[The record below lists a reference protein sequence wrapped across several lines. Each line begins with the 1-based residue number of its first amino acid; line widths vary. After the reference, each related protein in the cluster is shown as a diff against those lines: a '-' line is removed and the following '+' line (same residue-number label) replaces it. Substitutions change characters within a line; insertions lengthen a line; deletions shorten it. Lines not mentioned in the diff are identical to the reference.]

1 MGSASLHS
9 VPYHC
14 SHGQITGV
22 SSSWCQAPTQGAQYR
37 RSGCGHQLQLML
49 SCSKELLL
57 PRLELG
63 REWHSTGHNLPQWCC
78 PEGLEGKC
86 HPVLQLSVTAAVA
99 SVVMAQHNQTGH
111 TSQTRSG
118 IGTHQT
124 LLSFCSSSSGRAAEW
139 ELGVHHGWKDLSF
152 SSHQTTPT
160 AHSQRARHRESEGV
174 TNPLPVTDTA
184 AYVGSLA
191 KTSVPQG
198 CSHRTTR
205 WPNADQDPPVLEE
218 LS

>member
-1 MGSASLHS
+1 MSGSHAGCTVQEEWLWAPAATHAQLLQGTVAAKTGAWQRVAQHWSQSAPVVLS
-9 VPYHC
+9 RGFRGEMPPC
-14 SHGQITGV
+14 S
-22 SSSWCQAPTQGAQYR
+22 PAQ
-37 RSGCGHQLQLML
+37 
-49 SCSKELLL
+49 
-57 PRLELG
+57 
-63 REWHSTGHNLPQWCC
+63 
-78 PEGLEGKC
+78 
-86 HPVLQLSVTAAVA
+86 SVTAAVA

-139 ELGVHHGWKDLSF
+139 ELGVHHGWKDLSV

-160 AHSQRARHRESEGV
+160 AHSQRARHRDSEGV